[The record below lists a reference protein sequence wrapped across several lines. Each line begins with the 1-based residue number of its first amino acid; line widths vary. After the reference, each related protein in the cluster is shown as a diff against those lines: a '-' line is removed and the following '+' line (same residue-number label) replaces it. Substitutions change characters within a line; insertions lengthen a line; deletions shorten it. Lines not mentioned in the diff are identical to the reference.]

1 MKSRTQAYMKKSSKV
16 SPICKRKPSSKGKK
30 GKSKVKSRVKSK
42 VKTSNV
48 KQTRVARSPPAQK
61 KKVTKKR
68 NVLSGKKKKIIN
80 KGGSGAESQ
89 CSGAEPQFKILMFY
103 NTIVNVVIAARNND
117 TKDLK
122 KIQNLKMQLENNFFK
137 NEFLQFTSKTLSG
150 ISANDLKYLLN
161 ICTSIIQVTNIYRTE
176 DSAIG
181 NVLKLV
187 WERVNRYRDLLD
199 PNEDLSDSDAG
210 SGSESESGN
219 DSDSD
224 TSYSESVNNN
234 DNGHDDIINDL
245 FNDLD
250 DVENAQEDH

>member
-30 GKSKVKSRVKSK
+30 GKSKVKSR

-103 NTIVNVVIAARNND
+103 NTIVNVVIAARKN
-117 TKDLK
+117 TKVDE
-122 KIQNLKMQLENNFFK
+122 KIQNLKVQLDKDFFK
-137 NEFLQFTSKTLSG
+137 NEFLQFTPKTLSG

-161 ICTSIIQVTNIYRTE
+161 ICTSIIQVTNIYKTE

-187 WERVNRYRDLLD
+187 WKRVNRYRYLLD